1 VDSNTNRRQKM
12 VDENKQGKKHKLI
25 KKMEKERGYVYP
37 TWLYMVDKDVDFM
50 EAYNNLYERGLTDG
64 KTLAAKTRELIAIA
78 ILAFRGQEN
87 AVYLHA
93 KRALR
98 LGATKQELLEAIET
112 TVIPGGALTFQV
124 GLSALMRIAFP
135 ILNIFVPHVGHTP

>member
-1 VDSNTNRRQKM
+1 M
-12 VDENKQGKKHKLI
+12 VGENKQGKKHKLI

-37 TWLYMVDKDVDFM
+37 AWLYMIDKDVDFM
-50 EAYNNLYERGLTDG
+50 EAYNNLYERGLTNG
-64 KTLAAKTRELIAIA
+64 KDLTAKTREFIAMA

-98 LGATKQELLEAIET
+98 LGATKQELLETIET
-112 TVIPGGALTFQV
+112 MVIPGGAPAFAT
-124 GLSALMRIAFP
+124 GLSALMRIEEEEKKAQE
-135 ILNIFVPHVGHTP
+135 HK

>member
-1 VDSNTNRRQKM
+1 MANR
-12 VDENKQGKKHKLI
+12 NKQGKKQKLI
-25 KKMEKERGYVYP
+25 KKMKKEREYMPPAWV
-37 TWLYMVDKDVDFM
+37 YMVDKDVDFM
-50 EAYNNLYERGLTDG
+50 EAYNNLYERVLTDG
-64 KTLAAKTRELIAIA
+64 KALAAKTRELIAIA

-112 TVIPGGALTFQV
+112 TIVPGGAPTFGI
-124 GLSALMRIAFP
+124 GLSALMRIEEEEKK
-135 ILNIFVPHVGHTP
+135 VGNLKEKVKT